1 MTSFNPLAN
10 ILTQN
15 KLEGPNYVDWKRN
28 LDIFLLEEYKFVLNE
43 VCSPKWVKA
52 DEMARCYIL
61 ASMSNVLQHQHQKM
75 DTAYD
80 ILENLKEMFGD
91 QTSAARQNALR
102 EILTSKM
109 EEGTQVRTHV
119 LKMMSLLNDMEVL
132 GAEVDKATQIEMV
145 LNTLP
150 PSFQQ
155 FRLNYNMNKMDF
167 TLSKLLNE
175 LVAAE
180 TIIKQGAAPVVL
192 NIERASS
199 SVQKKGKKKKNVKP
213 NNNGAAKGVNGVV
226 KKPKGKCFHCK
237 QPAVLTTHQWC
248 VDLATNHVCNSLRDR
263 ISLVK
268 DGPLSSLKVEA
279 LPTCESHDYS
289 RYGYI
294 YLLHR
299 KSECFEKF
307 KAFKARNRTLMEMVR
322 SMMSYSDLPISF
334 WGHAIETAAYILN
347 LVPSKSVPKT
357 PTELWTGRKPSL
369 KHVRMWGC
377 PAHVLKGKTDKLETK
392 IELCFFIGYLR
403 GTKGGLFYSPKDK
416 KIIVSTNAHYLEEDY
431 IRNHIPKSKLALN
444 ELRGDTIPARIFPSN
459 MNSNHSW
466 SK

>member
-28 LDIFLLEEYKFVLNE
+28 LDILLTAEEYKFVLSE
-43 VCSPKWVKA
+43 VCLEKPGEGATQDQIKAHQKWVKA

-102 EILTSKM
+102 EIPTSKM

-175 LVAAE
+175 SVATE

-199 SVQKKGKKKKNVKP
+199 SVQKKGKKKKNVKL
-213 NNNGAAKGVNGVV
+213 NNNGAAKDVNGVV

-237 QPAVLTTHQWC
+237 QPGHWKLQCPTWLAKKKQGTSPFHLLVVETCLAVLTTHQWC
-248 VDLATNHVCNSLRDR
+248 VDSGATNHVCNSLQGFQETRQLSKGEVN
-263 ISLVK
+263 IFLG
-268 DGPLSSLKVEA
+268 DGTEVAVLAVGNIVLN
-279 LPTCESHDYS
+279 
-289 RYGYI
+289 
-294 YLLHR
+294 
-299 KSECFEKF
+299 F
-307 KAFKARNRTLMEMVR
+307 KNNRTL
-322 SMMSYSDLPISF
+322 
-334 WGHAIETAAYILN
+334 ILKN
-347 LVPSKSVPKT
+347 VLYVPSIRRNLISVS
-357 PTELWTGRKPSL
+357 SL
-369 KHVRMWGC
+369 SKNGYSVC
-377 PAHVLKGKTDKLETK
+377 FNEFYDDSVVIKLGEQM
-392 IELCFFIGYLR
+392 ICSGSF
-403 GTKGGLFYSPKDK
+403 
-416 KIIVSTNAHYLEEDY
+416 
-431 IRNHIPKSKLALN
+431 
-444 ELRGDTIPARIFPSN
+444 
-459 MNSNHSW
+459 
-466 SK
+466 